1 MEAAALCKMADRGEI
16 TGAILDRPL
25 ALDNVIRLEAATI
38 KHLTSPVAGRSG
50 SVGCAAFWFKVRE

>member
-25 ALDNVIRLEAATI
+25 ALDNVIRLEV